1 MGIRFM
7 CQSLYQLSMLG
18 DERRVKRAGGHDFV
32 RLFVLRDLT
41 GCAKKGLLPV
51 APDETKIFY

>member
-18 DERRVKRAGGHDFV
+18 DERRVKRADGQ
-32 RLFVLRDLT
+32 
-41 GCAKKGLLPV
+41 KK
-51 APDETKIFY
+51 A